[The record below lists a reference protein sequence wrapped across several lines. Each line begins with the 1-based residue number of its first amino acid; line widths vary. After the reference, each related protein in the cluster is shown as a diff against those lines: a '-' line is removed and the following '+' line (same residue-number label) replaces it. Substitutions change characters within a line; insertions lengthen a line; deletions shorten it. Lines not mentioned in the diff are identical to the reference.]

1 MPVSRRCEQSP
12 QPDAAGRYLGDL
24 DPIPVSVA
32 ASLLGVSEPTIR
44 SWARRGLLIYADGQ
58 NSGLEV
64 SPLVRDFRAAGETHD
79 LLNKVWRR
87 LADNAV
93 LDRMDLGDSLAQ
105 MRR

>member
-1 MPVSRRCEQSP
+1 MART
-12 QPDAAGRYLGDL
+12 
-24 DPIPVSVA
+24 VA
-32 ASLLGVSEPTIR
+32 SK
-44 SWARRGLLIYADGQ
+44 Y
-58 NSGLEV
+58 
-64 SPLVRDFRAAGETHD
+64 PLVRDFRAAGETHD